1 MVVNAVPRAFGY
13 VFGDSLAKVLIG
25 RIADPTKDG
34 VTILGFHLHGWG
46 ATFNVLFFSAAVGL
60 ICLVLVALFEERNLR
75 GDRAYAA
82 SNAARTG
89 TEADST
95 ESEK

>member
-1 MVVNAVPRAFGY
+1 M
-13 VFGDSLAKVLIG
+13 
-25 RIADPTKDG
+25 
-34 VTILGFHLHGWG
+34 TILGFHLHGWG

-82 SNAARTG
+82 SNTARTG